1 MFKAWTYSFAN
12 SRLDTILAPVV
23 YDASR
28 AKALYHLYKE
38 FGDGDTFIDFCK
50 DIRLK
55 RSELL
60 DQPFPPHVDFDFT
73 LSAHETDTLRKLA
86 NISYKKMDATFRKL
100 HRLGLCY
107 YFNAGGV
114 SLRAS
119 VLGEA
124 YLQQLEEPNPR
135 LIDRQ
140 TSVAKRAITILEKH
154 RNPELSSTL
163 DMDFAKTCGFAV
175 RNKKNVTVLIHCGI
189 RGGYYRNDYNGY
201 TQKKSS
207 AGKYPYNDAINH
219 CMSNGYERGDT
230 LHFA

>member
-1 MFKAWTYSFAN
+1 MFKAWSYTFTN
-12 SRLDTILAPVV
+12 SRIDTVSCSVV
-23 YDASR
+23 YSSSR
-28 AKALYHLYKE
+28 GKALYQLYQD
-38 FGDGDTFIDFCK
+38 FGDGDSFIDFCR
-50 DIRLK
+50 DITLR

-60 DQPFPPHVDFDFT
+60 DQPFPPRVDFDFT
-73 LSAHETDTLRKLA
+73 LSAHEADVLKKLA
-86 NISYKKMDATFRKL
+86 NINYKRMDTTFRKL

-135 LIDRQ
+135 LIERQ
-140 TSVAKRAITILEKH
+140 TSVANRAIAILEKRQH
-154 RNPELSSTL
+154 PELSTTL

-175 RNKKNVTVLIHCGI
+175 RSKKNVTVLIHCGI
-189 RGGYYRNDYNGY
+189 RGGYYRDDYNGY
-201 TQKKSS
+201 TEKKSA
-207 AGKYPYNDAINH
+207 AGRYSYNEAINH